1 MSAIEFALRAALTAT
16 FLLSAAGK
24 TVARRSTERMLR
36 ELLPPKAAQMTTPV
50 TISVIAAEVLTAVAV
65 ATAADGV
72 RADVGLG
79 AVLALALAF
88 TVASVLG
95 LRRGDSL
102 TCACFGTFRPAR
114 ALGWH
119 TLARAAVIAAAAAG
133 WWLALAAL
141 PERSAETADRA
152 GLSFVTAAAVAS
164 AIAWNHWRHGIAHRR
179 FAADATYLY
188 QLTSQSRRSRAS
200 S

>member
-1 MSAIEFALRAALTAT
+1 MSVIEFALRAALTAT

-24 TVARRSTERMLR
+24 TVARHSTERMLR
-36 ELLPPKAAQMTTPV
+36 ELLPPNAAPMTAPV
-50 TISVIAAEVLTAVAV
+50 TISLIAAEVLTAVAV
-65 ATAADGV
+65 ATADDGV
-72 RADVGLG
+72 RADIGLG

-95 LRRGDSL
+95 LRRGDVL
-102 TCACFGTFRPAR
+102 TCACFGTFRPVR

-119 TLARAAVIAAAAAG
+119 TLARAGVIAAAAAG
-133 WWLALAAL
+133 WRLALAAV
-141 PERSAETADRA
+141 PATSADTADRA

-200 S
+200 T